1 MPICKEKIVLNIVL
15 LDIHAIEFCLRI
27 EILVNPGSQG
37 HEALLEMISSGMSYF

>member
-1 MPICKEKIVLNIVL
+1 MFKLKDPYVH
-15 LDIHAIEFCLRI
+15 IHAIEFCLRI